1 MENAACHGETSR
13 NAVVV
18 VAAGGGALIA
28 IMGVVWFVARR
39 KPHKPRAAGRRKK

>member
-39 KPHKPRAAGRRKK
+39 KSHKPRATGRRKK